1 MILRTVCLPLAVAL
15 SLVTTST
22 AFAADAGSVVFATGS
37 VTAERQPPATLAK
50 GDAVLDNDTVATGDA
65 SRAQLLMLDGAK
77 VAIRPNSQL
86 RIEEYVFQAT
96 QPADPSEPVVAT
108 SFDRSVSTLLKGGF
122 RTITGA
128 IGKDDE
134 TAYEVRTAVGV
145 LGIRGTDYSAVFCN
159 GDCDWVPGVDPST
172 PIEDGL
178 YLGVTE
184 GTIFFRN
191 EIMEIELDAGEYAFI
206 PLVSRAP
213 LRLDSPPLVLLDD
226 NDLRFEPGAPP
237 PPPFADIDDGSTA
250 GFDSKLGSRREP
262 DGSSSSAE
270 PDTSSSAP
278 DRGSRTPALSIFAF
292 NVDGTPVNITAG
304 FAPQPTGNRNISYST
319 GPMGLADVTF
329 TGTFENSPPQYRLDG
344 GNNVTGFTGPYPGRT
359 GPINGDYDIGDAAN
373 VETGFDS
380 VTVLR
385 WGRWAAGTAT
395 VTDPATGQV
404 DPLDLNTQSLHWISG
419 AESGTPPV
427 MPITGTANYSLIG
440 ATSPTD
446 NFGNV
451 GVLGAATF
459 NADFTNMRVD
469 STLVLD
475 IAGIT
480 WTAAGIGNIG
490 TAAQLPAHMFSG
502 NYGAVTMGGATGG
515 SGVFSGFFRGF
526 PCRPIDN
533 TTEAASIT
541 SPSASVSWKPG
552 RVPLIDLTSAP

>member
-1 MILRTVCLPLAVAL
+1 MIHRTVYLPLAIAL
-15 SLVTTST
+15 SLVTTS
-22 AFAADAGSVVFATGS
+22 AALAADAGSVVFATGS
-37 VTAERQPPATLAK
+37 VTAERQPPAALVK
-50 GDAVLDNDTVATGDA
+50 GDAVLDNDTVSTGDA

-108 SFDRSVSTLLKGGF
+108 SFDRNVTSLLKGGF

-159 GDCDWVPGVDPST
+159 GDCDWVPGVDPFT

-178 YLGVTE
+178 YLGVTD

-213 LRLDSPPLVLLDD
+213 VRLDAPPLVLLDD
-226 NDLRFEPGAPP
+226 NDLRFDPNVSPP
-237 PPPFADIDDGSTA
+237 PVADDDGSTA
-250 GFDSKLGSRREP
+250 GFDSKLGPRREP

-270 PDTSSSAP
+270 PDSSSSAFA
-278 DRGSRTPALSIFAF
+278 RASRTPELAIIAF
-292 NVDGTPVNITAG
+292 NADGTPVNITAG
-304 FAPQPTGNRNISYST
+304 VISQPTGNRNISFST
-319 GPMGLADVTF
+319 GPLGLADVTF
-329 TGTFENSPPQYRLDG
+329 TGAFENSPLQYRLDG
-344 GNNVTGFTGPYPGRT
+344 GNNVTGFSGPYPART
-359 GPINGDYDIGDAAN
+359 GAVTGDYDIGDAAN

-380 VTVLR
+380 MTVLR
-385 WGRWAAGTAT
+385 WGRWAGGTAT

-404 DPLDLNTQSLHWISG
+404 DPVDLNMQSLHWISG

-459 NADFTNMRVD
+459 VADFTNMRVD
-469 STLVLD
+469 STLTID

-480 WTAAGIGNIG
+480 WSAAGIGNIG

-502 NYGAVTMGGATGG
+502 NYGAVIVGGVTGG
-515 SGVFSGFFRGF
+515 SGVFSGFFSEPGPSSDPAF
-526 PCRPIDN
+526 PGGVGLTYSLQDMGG
-533 TTEAASIT
+533 TTTVSGAAAFGD
-541 SPSASVSWKPG
+541 P
-552 RVPLIDLTSAP
+552 

>member
-1 MILRTVCLPLAVAL
+1 MTQRTVWLLLAVAL
-15 SLVTTST
+15 SLVTTSA

-37 VTAERQPPATLAK
+37 VTAERQPPAALTK

-65 SRAQLLMLDGAK
+65 ARAQLLMLDGAK
-77 VAIRPNSQL
+77 VAIRPNSRL

-96 QPADPSEPVVAT
+96 QPADPDEPVVAT

-128 IGKDDE
+128 IGKEDE

-159 GDCDWVPGVDPST
+159 GDCNWVPGVDPLT

-206 PLVSRAP
+206 PLVSRSP
-213 LRLDSPPLVLLDD
+213 VRLDAPPLVLLDD
-226 NDLRFEPGAPP
+226 NDLRFDPDAPP
-237 PPPFADIDDGSTA
+237 PPPFAEDDDGSTA
-250 GFDSKLGSRREP
+250 SFDARLGPRREP
-262 DGSSSSAE
+262 DGSSGTAE

-278 DRGSRTPALSIFAF
+278 GKGSRTPELSIFAF
-292 NVDGTPVNITAG
+292 NADGMLVNLTAG
-304 FAPQPTGNRNISYST
+304 FAPQPSGNRNLSFST
-319 GPMGLADVTF
+319 GPMGLADATF

-344 GNNVTGFTGPYPGRT
+344 ANNITGFTGPYPGRT
-359 GPINGDYDIGDAAN
+359 GPINADYDIGDAAN

-385 WGRWAAGTAT
+385 WGRWAGGIAN

-404 DPLDLNTQSLHWISG
+404 DPLDLGMQSLHWISG

-446 NFGNV
+446 NFGNA

-469 STLVLD
+469 STLAID

-502 NYGAVTMGGATGG
+502 NYGAVTVGGSTGG
-515 SGVFSGFFRGF
+515 TGVFSGFFSEPGPSSDPTF
-526 PCRPIDN
+526 PGGVGLTYSLQDMGG
-533 TTEAASIT
+533 TT
-541 SPSASVSWKPG
+541 SVSGAAAFGNP
-552 RVPLIDLTSAP
+552 